1 MSLKSKLQF
10 IAWTQS
16 RYPAVFNAALKK
28 IGIPVSKL
36 AGFGNSVT
44 SADMIASQDA
54 FAGAFDAATTAPATT
69 TNAAPSLLD
78 QATTALTS
86 LITNLAPVYASSQQ
100 AKTCI
105 QVNAQRA
112 GTGLAPVD
120 CSTAGLAPQVAIGVS
135 PGVSTILWVTVGLVG
150 VGLLMTFKRKRR

>member
-1 MSLKSKLQF
+1 ML
-10 IAWTQS
+10 
-16 RYPAVFNAALKK
+16 
-28 IGIPVSKL
+28 
-36 AGFGNSVT
+36 
-44 SADMIASQDA
+44 ASQDA
-54 FAGAFDAATTAPATT
+54 FGGAFDNSVTSTPMTS
-69 TNAAPSLLD
+69 NAAPSMLD
-78 QATTALTS
+78 SITTS
-86 LITNLAPVYASSQQ
+86 LTNMISQVAPVLAGSQQ